1 LTLPA
6 FIETF
11 PETAGG
17 FGSAQSLLVAICTFP
32 QFQVAKGYETKVD
45 ITDLVGC
52 FFGALLNLY
61 VGDWLGRKKTMYM

>member
-1 LTLPA
+1 MTLPA

-17 FGSAQSLLVAICTFP
+17 FGSAQSLLVAICEFMNIHTFSGRDTD
-32 QFQVAKGYETKVD
+32 QA
-45 ITDLVGC
+45 DLVGC